1 VAIEQ
6 VSLEKLCK
14 RFRIFLVEVDQLK
27 ITFASYLTVSARH
40 GGPLTQLTFT
50 KHYLEELGV
59 EVRLMDHWFNRQ
71 EFFDC
76 DLFHI
81 FGASFATYDLARYLH
96 DHNIPFVVSPIFFT
110 QRSSRTIKIT
120 IQFNRSDYSIVADIC
135 RWAVRVLPNTSEE
148 AALIMKSMNIS
159 KQQISLIPN
168 GVEERFSGGD
178 PNLFYKQ
185 YGIKD
190 YILNVG
196 HIGLDRK
203 NTLSL
208 IRALE
213 GIDHPAVIIGNY
225 YPSTEGKQCLEE
237 AERNKNITII
247 QGIDHGSELLASAY
261 AGCKVFVLP
270 SKYETPGIAALEA
283 ALAGASIVTTPHGG
297 GRDYFGDMTEY
308 INPYSVNSIQKGI
321 LNSLE
326 KPKST
331 ELKVYVSNNFLW
343 KNVADLTHK
352 TYQNLLK
359 LSN

>member
-1 VAIEQ
+1 M
-6 VSLEKLCK
+6 
-14 RFRIFLVEVDQLK
+14 VEVDHLK

-59 EVRLMDHWFNRQ
+59 EVQFMDHWSNRKK
-71 EFFDC
+71 FFDC

-81 FGASFATYDLARYLH
+81 FGASFATYDLARYLNE
-96 DHNIPFVVSPIFFT
+96 HNIPFVVSPIFFT
-110 QRSSRTIKIT
+110 RRSAKTIEMT
-120 IQFNRSDYSIVADIC
+120 IQLNRILNSIARGFWSDYSIVADIC
-135 RWAVRVLPNTSEE
+135 RWADLVLPNTSEE
-148 AALIMKSMNIS
+148 AKLIIKSMNIL
-159 KQQISLIPN
+159 KQNISIIPN
-168 GVEERFSGGD
+168 GVEERFAGGD
-178 PNLFYKQ
+178 PNLFYQQ

-213 GIDHPAVIIGNY
+213 KIDHPAVIIGNY
-225 YPSTEGKQCLEE
+225 YPSREGKKCLEE
-237 AERNKNITII
+237 AKKNKNITII
-247 QGIDHGSELLASAY
+247 QGIDHDSELLSSAY
-261 AGCKVFVLP
+261 SGCKLFVLP

-297 GRDYFGDMTEY
+297 GRDYFGDMAEY
-308 INPYSVNSIQKGI
+308 INPYSVDSIQKVI

-326 KPKST
+326 KPKSA
-331 ELKVYVSNNFLW
+331 ELKVHVSNNFLW
-343 KNVADLTHK
+343 ENVADLTHK
-352 TYQNLLK
+352 AYQNLLK
-359 LSN
+359 SSI